1 MIEIVYDK
9 KTAEED
15 VKKHTSYKKPKNIRQ
30 IGTASDKKKIYIE
43 DYVMTFLRKI
53 AEPGNTTSRG
63 AILLGERFKEE
74 DVETIFI
81 SGAIEAQN
89 LEFDVEQIKFN
100 DQIWSDLYSEINKYF
115 ENLSVVGW
123 FLSRMGF
130 STDINE
136 GINKIHHDNFKGY
149 GGVLF
154 VMDSLEC
161 EDAFYMWEKNHLVK
175 QRGYYIYYVRNED
188 MQNYI
193 ISRKNTISEDKNNS
207 TLRKDAELIKNFQD
221 MRSDN
226 KTKNKKGKSYFIY
239 AAGSF
244 FIVFA
249 LSMGIVISGSYDK
262 MKDIESTVKK
272 MEQENNKNEIQVFS
286 NSNKNTE
293 VEAEENNITAE
304 LADSESNVEN
314 NADNTEYV
322 SEQEKTDEQN
332 NTNEETQ
339 TEDNIISQ
347 TMATDSREY
356 VIEEGDTL
364 MSISIKM
371 YDSPDYVDA
380 IMETN
385 NIKEG
390 DTIYT
395 GQKIYIPYIR

>member
-1 MIEIVYDK
+1 
-9 KTAEED
+9 
-15 VKKHTSYKKPKNIRQ
+15 
-30 IGTASDKKKIYIE
+30 
-43 DYVMTFLRKI
+43 
-53 AEPGNTTSRG
+53 
-63 AILLGERFKEE
+63 
-74 DVETIFI
+74 
-81 SGAIEAQN
+81 
-89 LEFDVEQIKFN
+89 
-100 DQIWSDLYSEINKYF
+100 
-115 ENLSVVGW
+115 
-123 FLSRMGF
+123 
-130 STDINE
+130 
-136 GINKIHHDNFKGY
+136 
-149 GGVLF
+149 
-154 VMDSLEC
+154 
-161 EDAFYMWEKNHLVK
+161 
-175 QRGYYIYYVRNED
+175 
-188 MQNYI
+188 
-193 ISRKNTISEDKNNS
+193 
-207 TLRKDAELIKNFQD
+207 
-221 MRSDN
+221 
-226 KTKNKKGKSYFIY
+226 
-239 AAGSF
+239 
-244 FIVFA
+244 
-249 LSMGIVISGSYDK
+249 MGIVISGSYDK